1 MSVCT
6 RGAAKTTR
14 SSSGIQLSIC
24 LGKERKQGPKERERL
39 WGAGGGQTGHRTQL
53 MLFQLSTFPRFLQC
67 SPFVDFR
74 AINMSN
80 GLPK

>member
-24 LGKERKQGPKERERL
+24 LGKERKQGPNERERL
-39 WGAGGGQTGHRTQL
+39 WGAGGGRT
-53 MLFQLSTFPRFLQC
+53 
-67 SPFVDFR
+67 DR
-74 AINMSN
+74 AQDTTYAVSIKY
-80 GLPK
+80 LPKVPAVFSIC